1 MLLSLDCT
9 IKSDEP
15 IQVPHLE
22 LAISAVV
29 AWDFIKSLVAL
40 LLC

>member
-1 MLLSLDCT
+1 VLLSLDCT
-9 IKSDEP
+9 IKSDKP
-15 IQVPHLE
+15 VQVPHLE

-29 AWDFIKSLVAL
+29 AWDFIKPLFAL